1 MGKTGGNQEKPGFL
15 TPRTSTCP
23 KMRRRRFLPG
33 ATRAPP
39 AAARSWQDQT
49 HIPAHPIQGFLG
61 CRDSR
66 SRPGRAVGSTRLR
79 RARGSEFCSGDPG
92 GGGAA
97 SIIERQIDRV
107 PSSITHPAPPISRPN
122 ALPGNPLEREL
133 GLGKRGGGGGGR
145 ILPGD
150 PGIWGWPGAS
160 QGQGSRSRRG
170 LGPSWAVPFLGSF
183 QMREKGSRGSFQP
196 WEKGSR
202 GFYYLIN

>member
-1 MGKTGGNQEKPGFL
+1 
-15 TPRTSTCP
+15 
-23 KMRRRRFLPG
+23 MRRRRFLPG

-79 RARGSEFCSGDPG
+79 RARGSEFFSGDPG

-133 GLGKRGGGGGGR
+133 GLGNEEEEEGFCQEIPGFGLAGSIPGSGIPIPNGFGPVLGCSLFGILRDAGKGIPG
-145 ILPGD
+145 ILPAVGKGI
-150 PGIWGWPGAS
+150 PGI
-160 QGQGSRSRRG
+160 
-170 LGPSWAVPFLGSF
+170 LLF
-183 QMREKGSRGSFQP
+183 
-196 WEKGSR
+196 
-202 GFYYLIN
+202 N